1 MKKLLSFVLVS
12 LLLGAAP
19 VASAEEG
26 VVGNIYST
34 DILAY
39 VNGRQIDSFNIGG
52 RTVILVE
59 DLYDWEN
66 SERGY
71 GFTWNYNDESRTLT
85 VSSDGSTGFGSFEA
99 PRGQTGSVLGNVYAT
114 DIKVFLN
121 GQEVPGY
128 NIGGRTAVCIE
139 DLGTVDETSP
149 NFQFGYSK
157 YLCNFKWDE
166 ENRTVSLDTY
176 VEDDF
181 DQFTEFPN
189 YKLKFL
195 LKDDQLSC
203 TFHQLNSYR
212 CKLETEF
219 SESFLNDAYQIKP
232 VYMNGEYAGSF
243 VLDGEGWFT
252 AQFQFPTLYKH
263 TKDLAEVLTYEEA
276 KQYVS
281 ENFEILDTREE
292 KNATTYLAKQGDVRY
307 LLHAMKGGGLVQDG
321 IFPSSYTTVT
331 LGEVTTPDASD
342 FGRPYVYLY
351 PFGGPHGPTSC
362 QLVYST
368 DRFDFSIDY
377 TCFQDMPLSRYSS
390 ICSTAGTA
398 DLIIDGQHHEIDAIE
413 AYEYNGHILVDAD
426 KMTEL
431 LGIDYHFRNGDFVFE
446 ASGEKHEIS
455 ISLDTAQYHEPV
467 YKEIYHMFTG
477 DILLNGEK
485 TAFTCPG
492 GGTLLTNG
500 KTYEKEV
507 QPYLYEGKAYIPF
520 HFFELRYQ

>member
-166 ENRTVSLDTY
+166 ENRTVMLNSY
-176 VEDDF
+176 IRDDYNSF
-181 DQFTEFPN
+181 VN
-189 YKLKFL
+189 YPDFKLKFL
-195 LKDDQLSC
+195 LKDNILTCSFDQM
-203 TFHQLNSYR
+203 NSYS
-212 CKLETEF
+212 CSFGTEF
-219 SESFLNDAYQIKP
+219 SDDYKNDTYKLKTVFI
-232 VYMNGEYAGSF
+232 NGEAVGTMFIDNDEF
-243 VLDGEGWFT
+243 VQ
-252 AQFQFPTLYKH
+252 AQYNRQVLYRH
-263 TKDLAEVLTYEEA
+263 AKDLSKMLSYEEA

-307 LLHAMKGGGLVQDG
+307 LLHAMKNGGLVQNGVFD
-321 IFPSSYTTVT
+321 SSFTTVE
-331 LGEVTTPDASD
+331 LGEIANPEASD

-351 PFGGPHGPTSC
+351 PFGGPHGATGC
-362 QLVYST
+362 QLIYET
-368 DRFDFSIDY
+368 DGFDFFIPYDDFKDSALSQY
-377 TCFQDMPLSRYSS
+377 TATCTTL
-390 ICSTAGTA
+390 GTA
-398 DLIIDGQHHEIDAIE
+398 DLMIDGQHHEIDAIE

-520 HFFELRYQ
+520 HFLELRYQ